1 MSLLSIEQKC
11 QKKGHKNVL
20 KIAWPT
26 ACDICEENVLV
37 LGIDFPHFMGPDAI
51 IGFVQFN
58 NLRPCS
64 LIWKISVPY
73 YLVYKSTY
81 PMISIFLPTVFPFTL
96 YNFNVSL
103 KNLHTRKSEN
113 SETISY
119 RLPNYHI
126 FLPSTFYKIMLSSS
140 HYKTRKVE
148 T

>member
-58 NLRPCS
+58 NLRPCF

-73 YLVYKSTY
+73 YLVYESTY
-81 PMISIFLPTVFPFTL
+81 PMISIFLPTVYPFTL
-96 YNFNVSL
+96 CNFNVSL
-103 KNLHTRKSEN
+103 KNLHTRNIDNEN
-113 SETISY
+113 ITD
-119 RLPNYHI
+119 N
-126 FLPSTFYKIMLSSS
+126 
-140 HYKTRKVE
+140 
-148 T
+148 